1 MSDPGARPRRPA
13 AVALRYR
20 AGTDPAPRVAAAGT
34 GPVAERILALA
45 REHDVP
51 LREDPDLVEALAA
64 LDLGALVP
72 AELYGVIAE
81 VLAWAYRV
89 NAEFALT
96 TPAGVR
102 RPGG

>member
-1 MSDPGARPRRPA
+1 VTGPGPGSRRPA

-20 AGTDPAPRVAAAGT
+20 AGADPAPRVAAAGT

-72 AELYGVIAE
+72 PELYEVIAE
-81 VLAWAYRV
+81 VLAWAYRI
-89 NAEFALT
+89 NAEFAAT
-96 TPAGVR
+96 TRGTLSPA
-102 RPGG
+102 P